1 MADYNS
7 TIDITEQLKYKQEI
21 GKQSTPVEANI
32 PAEAENDEEKKI
44 LPDPEPVKQPEAE
57 AEAPKLDPKATDL
70 SLSSSLTLSMKQFL
84 SDQDDMIWC
93 PVPGCRFVF
102 ENSGPGEEQIK
113 IFDNEM
119 SEEAK
124 KHYNNCRFRCRKCAE
139 TFCSQCKAYPYHFG
153 FTCAEL
159 KAKNESVLCRF
170 CDDELPNV
178 SMNELLKSIE
188 EDGQR
193 LDQCT
198 TCENDFSWRIA
209 AFKFPCKHA
218 NYYIEDYFTE
228 KKCECLHEDCCKN
241 VHNTNL
247 EDFCGIC
254 GIEPLKRYPAF
265 KLACSHVFHSKC
277 NTDSD

>member
-1 MADYNS
+1 
-7 TIDITEQLKYKQEI
+7 
-21 GKQSTPVEANI
+21 
-32 PAEAENDEEKKI
+32 
-44 LPDPEPVKQPEAE
+44 
-57 AEAPKLDPKATDL
+57 
-70 SLSSSLTLSMKQFL
+70 
-84 SDQDDMIWC
+84 
-93 PVPGCRFVF
+93 
-102 ENSGPGEEQIK
+102 
-113 IFDNEM
+113 M

-170 CDDELPNV
+170 CDEELPNV

-254 GIEPLKRYPAF
+254 CIEPLKRYPAF